1 MPTEDLDDL
10 NLIRDKFE
18 MIEEYDFKEVISKY
32 NLEDS
37 IITLIFKGK
46 NGARVLSKMN
56 IQNNIKIKN
65 QSFSN
70 LDINDEF
77 QTKEMINQL
86 KIIYEDYWKD
96 YNQINTSIKLPLN
109 IKVKN
114 NDNLKISNFE
124 KKMIDIELIYDFY
137 IKKFDKNFTYYQI
150 IFNGTPNIFLKTMSE
165 NNYQFDTQRNI
176 WLLK

>member
-10 NLIRDKFE
+10 NLIKDKFE

-137 IKKFDKNFTYYQI
+137 IKNLIKTLLI
-150 IFNGTPNIFLKTMSE
+150 IKLFLMAHLIYFLK
-165 NNYQFDTQRNI
+165 
-176 WLLK
+176 L